1 MTIKPGDRLPDAS
14 FKYTGKDGAAEISV
28 EELFEGKTVVLF
40 AVPGAFTPTCHAN
53 HLPGFLNQL
62 ENIKAKGVDEV
73 AVVAVNDMFVMNAWA
88 EASGGKGKIL
98 FLADGSADFAKA
110 IGLDIDLAAAGM
122 GIRSQRYS
130 MIVEDRVVKT
140 LNIEEK
146 PGQAVASGAVPI
158 LEQLG

>member
-14 FKYTGKDGAAEISV
+14 FKYVGKDGAAEISV
-28 EELFEGKTVVLF
+28 EELFAGKTVVLF

-73 AVVAVNDMFVMNAWA
+73 AVVAVNDMHVMNAWA

-122 GIRSQRYS
+122 GVRSQRYS

-140 LNIEEK
+140 LNIDEK

>member
-88 EASGGKGKIL
+88 EATGGKGNIWY
-98 FLADGSADFAKA
+98 LADGSAEFAKMVR
-110 IGLDIDLAAAGM
+110 LEDDRSKTGM
-122 GIRSQRYS
+122 GMRSQRYA
-130 MIVEDRVVKT
+130 MIVKDGVVTT
-140 LNIEEK
+140 LNVDDV
-146 PGQAVASGAVPI
+146 PGQVEASGAARI
-158 LEQLG
+158 LEQL

>member
-14 FKYTGKDGAAEISV
+14 FKYIGEDGVAEISV
-28 EELFEGKTVVLF
+28 EELFAGKTVVLF

-53 HLPGFLNQL
+53 HLPGFLNQF

-73 AVVAVNDMFVMNAWA
+73 AVVAVNDVHVMNAWA

-110 IGLDIDLAAAGM
+110 IGLDRDLAAAGM

-140 LNIEEK
+140 LNVEQK
-146 PGQAVASGAVPI
+146 PGQAVASGVAPI